1 MMGCDEARELMS
13 LRLDGRLA
21 PAEDEKLNRHLEA
34 CPACAGEWLRWQ
46 ELDVLLRT
54 APVAAPPEH
63 LMAGVMARLR
73 QQRARQI
80 GGGLVVIGL
89 QACTLGVV
97 ALGWLVYC
105 LYWLAPV
112 VSQVPY
118 LIPASRCAAEHLLR
132 VLGMLGE
139 ATGVLLKAAV
149 ASRSVLL
156 ALAYAPLAG
165 SLLAMWLWVV
175 LRTRRAHGHAMGA

>member
-1 MMGCDEARELMS
+1 MMGCDEARERMS

-21 PAEDEKLNRHLEA
+21 PAEDEELSRHLLT

-54 APVAAPPEH
+54 APVVAPPEH
-63 LMAGVMARLR
+63 LMAGVMTRLR
-73 QQRARQI
+73 RQRARQI

-89 QACTLGVV
+89 QACALGMV

-118 LIPASRCAAEHLLR
+118 LVPVGRFAAEHLLR
-132 VLGMLGE
+132 VLGIVAE
-139 ATGVLLKAAV
+139 ATGVLLKAAL
-149 ASRSVLL
+149 ASRSALV
-156 ALAYAPLAG
+156 ALAYALLAG
-165 SLLAMWLWVV
+165 SLAAAWLWVV
-175 LRTRRAHGHAMGA
+175 LRARPLHGNRMGA

>member
-1 MMGCDEARELMS
+1 MMGCDDARELMS

-21 PAEDEKLNRHLEA
+21 PAEDEKLNRHLRN

-54 APVAAPPEH
+54 APVAVPPEH

-80 GGGLVVIGL
+80 GGGLFVIGL
-89 QACTLGVV
+89 QACALGIVT
-97 ALGWLVYC
+97 LGWLVYC
-105 LYWLAPV
+105 LRWLAPV

-118 LIPASRCAAEHLLR
+118 LVPVGRFAVEHLLR

-139 ATGVLLKAAV
+139 ATGVLVKAAV
-149 ASRSVLL
+149 ASRSVLV
-156 ALAYAPLAG
+156 ALAYALLAG
-165 SLLAMWLWVV
+165 SLVAMWLWVV
-175 LRTRRAHGHAMGA
+175 LRTRRVHGNTMEA